1 MTNHLES
8 SAAQIRKI
16 AMDFLEAHVEKQFRR
31 KELEAYIEDKFKST
45 DGARTGAINRLLKDN
60 EKEGIFQVDRGL
72 YLYDPTAKKEDYEV
86 LKQIQKIMDDAFE
99 EIKDTINNL
108 KVVDY
113 LTERDLS
120 SIAKIHE
127 LLKIQKKIDEI
138 LAVKGKD
145 K

>member
-1 MTNHLES
+1 MTSHLES
-8 SAAQIRKI
+8 AATQIRKI
-16 AMDFLEAHVEKQFRR
+16 AMEFLEDHVEKQFRR
-31 KELEAYIEDKFKST
+31 KELEAYIEGKFTST
-45 DGARTGAINRLLKDN
+45 EGARTGAINRLLKDN

-99 EIKDTINNL
+99 EIKDTINKL

-127 LLKIQKKIDEI
+127 LLKTQKKIDEI